1 MLTLSQQMILSNAY
15 TQNILSN
22 NKQQLTDPIATNPHW
37 QLHIITMPNNST
49 KIGPLLLLT

>member
-22 NKQQLTDPIATNPHW
+22 NKQQLTDPIATNPH
-37 QLHIITMPNNST
+37 
-49 KIGPLLLLT
+49 